1 VAFDRLKGWLM
12 PRIHPAVKQFRARAA
27 EEFAFLL
34 TEFDCREERVPRG
47 KNEFS
52 VRYVNATTRIIVEGI
67 NWGANARVALGSAEP
82 PDRFEDFDLLDI
94 VSVRCP
100 DQAPSDVE
108 MARGQLH
115 QLKILADVL
124 RRCGTE
130 TLRGD
135 FSVAPQIYELR
146 RQRVEEWNRQQAERA
161 RMRGRPREK

>member
-1 VAFDRLKGWLM
+1 MA
-12 PRIHPAVKQFRARAA
+12 RIHPAVREFRARAA
-27 EEFAFLL
+27 AEFEFLL
-34 TEFDCREERVPRG
+34 TEFGCREEPVPRG

-67 NWGANARVALGSAEP
+67 NWGANARVALGSAGPLE
-82 PDRFEDFDLLDI
+82 RFEDFDLLDI

-100 DQAPSDVE
+100 DQAPGEVE

-124 RRCGTE
+124 RRCGLE

-135 FSVAPQIYELR
+135 FSVAPQIHELR
-146 RQRVEEWNRQQAERA
+146 RRRVEDWNREQAERA
-161 RMRGRPREK
+161 RNRARSSET